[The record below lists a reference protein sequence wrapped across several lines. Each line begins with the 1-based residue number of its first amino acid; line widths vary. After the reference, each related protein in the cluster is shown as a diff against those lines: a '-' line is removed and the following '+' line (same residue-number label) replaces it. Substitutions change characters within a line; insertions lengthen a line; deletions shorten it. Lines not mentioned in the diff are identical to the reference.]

1 MDEKPDKSN
10 RTTGKLLEIISALDD
25 RGPQGVTELA
35 ASLDLPKST
44 VHYHLQVLDETGYV
58 VQENQRY
65 RLGLRFLEIGENTR
79 RRIQLYEA
87 AKPEVNELAAATGE
101 LAILM
106 VEERGLG
113 VYLYKQGGERA
124 MDVDAPIGRHAYLHD
139 RAIGKAILAH
149 LPEERVEEIIGEHG
163 LTQTTT
169 ETIST
174 REELFDSLER
184 VRSEGVAY
192 NLGEAVEGLHAV
204 AVPILTE
211 DGEVLGGISIAG
223 PAMRLEGE
231 RITEELPKQLFQ
243 AKNVIEL
250 RIQKSHREIYRG

>member
-1 MDEKPDKSN
+1 MSEKPAKSN
-10 RTTGKLLEIISALDD
+10 RTTEKLLEIISALDEG
-25 RGPQGVTELA
+25 GPQGVTELA
-35 ASLDLPKST
+35 THLELPKST

-58 VQENQRY
+58 VRENQRY

-87 AKPEVNELAAATGE
+87 AKEEINQLATTTGE

-106 VEERGLG
+106 VEEQGLG
-113 VYLYKQGGERA
+113 VYLYKQGGEQA

-149 LPEERVEEIIGEHG
+149 LPDERVEAIIQEHG
-163 LTQTTT
+163 LTQTTE

-184 VRSEGVAY
+184 IRSEEVAY

-211 DGEVLGGISIAG
+211 SGDVLGGISIAG
-223 PAMRLEGE
+223 PARRLEGD
-231 RITEELPKQLFQ
+231 RITEEIPKHLFQ

-250 RIQKSHREIYRG
+250 KLQKNHQKLYRG